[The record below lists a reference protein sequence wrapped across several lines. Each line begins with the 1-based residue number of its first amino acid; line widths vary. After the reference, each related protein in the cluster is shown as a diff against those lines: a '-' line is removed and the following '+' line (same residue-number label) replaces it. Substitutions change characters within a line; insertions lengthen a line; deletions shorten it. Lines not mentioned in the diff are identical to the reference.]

1 VNFKLK
7 LVRRDKEGHLTLIKG
22 EINQEE
28 IKSINIYAPNIN
40 APNFKKNTLM
50 DIKTQIDP
58 NIVVVGEFST
68 PLSPIDRSSRQ
79 KINKEHV
86 ELNDSIYIMYLTDG

>member
-1 VNFKLK
+1 
-7 LVRRDKEGHLTLIKG
+7 
-22 EINQEE
+22 
-28 IKSINIYAPNIN
+28 
-40 APNFKKNTLM
+40 M

-58 NIVVVGEFST
+58 NIVVMGEFST